1 MTEQHAA
8 LIHQFL
14 EYKTQ
19 IEVLIASD
27 PDFEDLASEY
37 QRLRQEIHALEA
49 SGDVG
54 PDYTN
59 LCNRRDS
66 LQEEL
71 VIKMQEARGG

>member
-1 MTEQHAA
+1 MAELHAA
-8 LIHQFL
+8 LIRQFPK
-14 EYKTQ
+14 YKTQ

-27 PDFEDLASEY
+27 RDFEALASEF
-37 QRLRQEIHALEA
+37 QCLREEIHALEA

-59 LCNRRDS
+59 LCNRRDA

-71 VIKMQEARGG
+71 VIKMQEVTGG

>member
-1 MTEQHAA
+1 MAELHAA
-8 LIHQFL
+8 LIRQFPK
-14 EYKTQ
+14 YKTQ

-37 QRLRQEIHALEA
+37 QRLREEIHALEA

-59 LCNRRDS
+59 LCNRRDA
-66 LQEEL
+66 LQDEL
-71 VIKMQEARGG
+71 VVKMQEARGG

>member
-1 MTEQHAA
+1 MAELHAA
-8 LIHQFL
+8 LIRQFP

-19 IEVLIASD
+19 IEALIASD
-27 PDFEDLASEY
+27 PDFEDLAGEY
-37 QRLRQEIHALEA
+37 QRLREEIHVLEA

-71 VIKMQEARGG
+71 VIKMQQATGG